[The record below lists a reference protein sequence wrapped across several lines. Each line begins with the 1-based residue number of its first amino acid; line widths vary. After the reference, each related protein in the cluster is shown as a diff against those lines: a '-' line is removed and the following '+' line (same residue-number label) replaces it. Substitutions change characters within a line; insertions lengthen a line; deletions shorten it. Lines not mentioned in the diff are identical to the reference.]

1 MEACAVI
8 CRKATVALPDANFL
22 SPWCQSPSFRAQ
34 NRHFCALLPASF
46 FPTAPSASNKPHSA
60 EKYSGLASNPEHLG
74 RISTISSKPS
84 KKEKLNH
91 PFPNASTYNLQ
102 ELCRKGML
110 APEES
115 IYKRYDSPSHSA
127 QLDGH
132 PFHYDRYRLNLTV
145 GSSDKQ

>member
-1 MEACAVI
+1 MLFSMPITYLRC
-8 CRKATVALPDANFL
+8 L
-22 SPWCQSPSFRAQ
+22 SQSSRAQ
-34 NRHFCALLPASF
+34 NRGFCALLPASF
-46 FPTAPSASNKPHSA
+46 FPMAPSASNKPHPA
-60 EKYSGLASNPEHLG
+60 EKYSGLASNPEHLS

-132 PFHYDRYRLNLTV
+132 PFHYDR
-145 GSSDKQ
+145 

>member
-1 MEACAVI
+1 
-8 CRKATVALPDANFL
+8 
-22 SPWCQSPSFRAQ
+22 
-34 NRHFCALLPASF
+34 
-46 FPTAPSASNKPHSA
+46 
-60 EKYSGLASNPEHLG
+60 YSGLASNLAHLG

-102 ELCRKGML
+102 ELYRKGML

-127 QLDGH
+127 QLDSH
-132 PFHYDRYRLNLTV
+132 PFHYDRYMLNLTV
-145 GSSDKQ
+145 GSSDKQQTNCRSQAH

>member
-1 MEACAVI
+1 MI
-8 CRKATVALPDANFL
+8 CRKATVALLDANYLSSVPIPVFPSTKSAFL
-22 SPWCQSPSFRAQ
+22 
-34 NRHFCALLPASF
+34 CAFASKF
-46 FPTAPSASNKPHSA
+46 FPDGTPGQQQTSSGG

-132 PFHYDRYRLNLTV
+132 PFHYDR
-145 GSSDKQ
+145 